1 PLTNIRERQV
11 AVVVEGDAPEGQL
24 REEGKLPPPGS
35 PGERRPD
42 PLPRIRVHYVPQMTG
57 GGEHVLVAVQVHVQ
71 EQHVPRPGRGLDACV
86 GRDLLECRSEEPR
99 LNSSH
104 EWISYAVFCLN
115 KKN

>member
-1 PLTNIRERQV
+1 FILASTCTPSAAYSTPPLH
-11 AVVVEGDAPEGQL
+11 DA
-24 REEGKLPPPGS
+24 LPIC